1 MMNIPAELKY
11 SESDEWVKVEGD
23 TATVGITDFA
33 QEQLNDIVYIELILS
48 EGDTVKKGDKLGDIE
63 SAKSH
68 AEILSPISGK
78 VLKPNDSLSDDLTV
92 INKDAFGQ
100 GWMYKIQLSNLN
112 ELSNLMDATAYQ
124 KFCENRSH

>member
-1 MMNIPAELKY
+1 MNIPTELKY
-11 SESDEWVKVEGD
+11 SASDEWVKVEGE

-33 QEQLNDIVYIELILS
+33 QEQLNDIVYIELVLS
-48 EGDTVKKGDKLGDIE
+48 EGNVVKKGEKLGDIE

-78 VLKPNDSLSDDLTV
+78 VLKTNESLLDDLSV

-100 GWMYKIQLSNLN
+100 GWMYKIQISDVS
-112 ELSNLMDATAYQ
+112 ELSELMDATAYQ
-124 KFCENRSH
+124 KHCESRAH